1 MLECLS
7 PESLRLRASGK
18 WVDFD
23 EDIVPSNPAEMDFA
37 VAPVILE
44 AVQEAVDH
52 QRFGYSSHGPNGPEA
67 QLKKAF
73 QARMKSKFDWSVDT
87 DTVLPVTNL
96 VQAIAATIFAFSEKG
111 EGVSVQ
117 IPAYPMFLAAIKQTG
132 RNAVCNVM
140 PVVDGRYEL
149 DVEALTKQITKDVK
163 ILLLCHPQNPT
174 GRVFS
179 KEELAPLAKLA
190 EEKGLIVISDEIHCD
205 IHFDGRKHTPFLK
218 MFPELADQTVTLQSA
233 SKTFNIPGL
242 GCAVMYFGS
251 QALMD
256 RFSQKL
262 PPMLLGRPGI
272 TGMLGTIAAW
282 DKGDA
287 WFSEALTQLEA
298 NRNLFMDRF
307 TREMP
312 EVGVIKPEA
321 TYLGWADFSK
331 LDLPSSAFS
340 YLRDTG
346 RVVGGDG
353 ANFGVGYEQFVRF
366 NYATSPQ
373 ILNELIDRIFRA
385 LKANSKG

>member
-37 VAPVILE
+37 VAPAILE

-87 DTVLPVTNL
+87 ETVLPVTNL

-149 DVEALTKQITKDVK
+149 DVESTDKADNQRTSKSSCFAIHRTPQVGSFPRKSWRPSPSLPKKKALLSFQMKY
-163 ILLLCHPQNPT
+163 
-174 GRVFS
+174 
-179 KEELAPLAKLA
+179 
-190 EEKGLIVISDEIHCD
+190 IVIFTLMVANIH
-205 IHFDGRKHTPFLK
+205 H
-218 MFPELADQTVTLQSA
+218 S
-233 SKTFNIPGL
+233 
-242 GCAVMYFGS
+242 
-251 QALMD
+251 
-256 RFSQKL
+256 
-262 PPMLLGRPGI
+262 
-272 TGMLGTIAAW
+272 
-282 DKGDA
+282 
-287 WFSEALTQLEA
+287 
-298 NRNLFMDRF
+298 
-307 TREMP
+307 
-312 EVGVIKPEA
+312 
-321 TYLGWADFSK
+321 
-331 LDLPSSAFS
+331 
-340 YLRDTG
+340 
-346 RVVGGDG
+346 
-353 ANFGVGYEQFVRF
+353 
-366 NYATSPQ
+366 
-373 ILNELIDRIFRA
+373 
-385 LKANSKG
+385 